1 VKLKTETK
9 ARLNRETSL
18 GGYVPRIE
26 TFRKDNDYVVRLD
39 LPGFE
44 PRTFRSMRK
53 EMFYRLPG
61 NEKLRRT
68 ARTLEVFHMAGL
80 SGR

>member
-1 VKLKTETK
+1 
-9 ARLNRETSL
+9 
-18 GGYVPRIE
+18 
-26 TFRKDNDYVVRLD
+26 
-39 LPGFE
+39 
-44 PRTFRSMRK
+44 
-53 EMFYRLPG
+53 MFYKLPG